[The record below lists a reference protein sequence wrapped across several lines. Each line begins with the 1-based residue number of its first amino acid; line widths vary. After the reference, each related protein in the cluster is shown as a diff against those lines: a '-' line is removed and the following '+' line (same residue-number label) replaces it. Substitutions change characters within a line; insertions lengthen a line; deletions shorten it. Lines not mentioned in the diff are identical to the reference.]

1 MVGVTATMLAGRLD
15 LTTKRFAVE
24 EVPVPDPAPNEVLVA
39 VRASGV
45 CLSDLHLIG
54 GVFTP
59 AHNSAPAV
67 TLGHEVAGVIEAVGA
82 DVPDRLRV
90 GQRVALQAGQS
101 CGRCDNCVRGLN
113 PCLNVLT
120 RGVDYDGGWAE
131 YTVARHDTVVPIPG
145 NLPFEQAAIIPDA
158 VSTPYAAIVTTAQ
171 VRVGESAGVWGTGG
185 LGTHA
190 VQILRLVGSAPII
203 AIDPNQAA
211 RERALGFGADT
222 ALDPLAEDF
231 AEQLRAATGGK
242 GLDHAF
248 DFAGAGAA
256 RKQAVKSLSRK
267 GKLVLAGLT
276 PERLE
281 VSDSIGFCYELQQV
295 LGHYGSLPQHV
306 EDLIG
311 LAGHGRL
318 DFSRS
323 ITDRIP
329 LAEADRAVKQLHDK
343 VGDPIRLVLTP

>member
-1 MVGVTATMLAGRLD
+1 MTATMLAGRLD
-15 LTTKRFAVE
+15 LITKRFAVE
-24 EVPVPDPAPNEVLVA
+24 EVPVPRPAPNEALVA

-45 CLSDLHLIG
+45 CLSDLHLIA
-54 GVFTP
+54 GVFNPSRTD
-59 AHNSAPAV
+59 ATTV
-67 TLGHEVAGVIEAVGA
+67 TLGHEIAGVIEAVGA

-101 CGRCDNCVRGLN
+101 CGGCDNCVRALS

-131 YTVARHDTVVPIPG
+131 YTVARHDTVVPIPDS
-145 NLPFEQAAIIPDA
+145 LPFEQAAIIPDA
-158 VSTPYAAIVTTAQ
+158 VSTPFAAIVTTAQ
-171 VRVGESAGVWGTGG
+171 VKVGESAGVWGIGG

-190 VQILRLVGSAPII
+190 VQILRLVGAAPII
-203 AIDPNQAA
+203 AIDPNPAA
-211 RERALGFGADT
+211 RERALTFGADT
-222 ALDPLAEDF
+222 ALNPLDEDF
-231 AEQLRAATGGK
+231 AGQLRAATGGK

-256 RKQAVKSLSRK
+256 RTQGVKSLARN

-276 PERLE
+276 PEQLE
-281 VSDSIGFCYELQQV
+281 VPHSIVFCYEQQQV